1 MSAMLTERADVF
13 ESPRAEGQGTG
24 SAASPEEV
32 FEQIFQAQ
40 RTFVERQ
47 FYFHYEDWQLAED
60 LAVELFERLWVS
72 LSTGGLEI
80 YNPDHPRALL
90 RRMVDFVRWGYNKRD
105 MREKPLRNGETALD
119 SMKPMLRAAAAQLA
133 VDDEVAGESNVGA
146 ILATLPE
153 KQRRAVALRYV
164 ADMDLAQ
171 AAEAT
176 GWPEHT
182 VKQNAQKG
190 LKALREAAGLPTEGS
205 RLRTA
210 ARRQAEIR
218 RAYQDSVDA
227 GAPLN
232 TGELSR
238 MFGCDRSYMGRVI
251 ADLVTTPR
259 KKPVR
264 DQVREYLRGALA
276 DGTFPEGSLLPGSV
290 VLARQF
296 ETSPGTVTP
305 VFVELEAEHLIV
317 KFAGRFYAGSEPPAA
332 PDPMA
337 NTSPQACR
345 QRKSRATVTAR
356 IPAGVAAR

>member
-1 MSAMLTERADVF
+1 MVESRGESAD
-13 ESPRAEGQGTG
+13 
-24 SAASPEEV
+24 ASPVEV
-32 FEQIFQAQ
+32 FEQIFREQ

-47 FYFHYEDWQLAED
+47 FYFRYEDWQLAED
-60 LAVELFERLWVS
+60 LAVELFERLWTS
-72 LSTGGLEI
+72 LSSGSMEI
-80 YNPDHPRALL
+80 YNVDRPRALL
-90 RRMVDFVRWGYNKRD
+90 RRMVEFVSWGYNKRD

-133 VDDEVAGESNVGA
+133 VDDDVAGTSNVGA
-146 ILATLPE
+146 ILALLPE

-210 ARRQAEIR
+210 ARRQERIR

-227 GAPLN
+227 GAPLSP
-232 TGELSR
+232 GELGQ
-238 MFGCDRSYMGRVI
+238 MFGCDRSYMRRVI
-251 ADLVTTPR
+251 ADLMTAPR
-259 KKPVR
+259 ERKTAR

-276 DGTFPEGSLLPGSV
+276 DGTFPDGSLLPGSV

-296 ETSPGTVTP
+296 DTSPGTVTP
-305 VFVELEAEHLIV
+305 VFVELESEHLVV
-317 KFAGRFYAGSEPPAA
+317 KFAGRFYAGAEAPAV
-332 PDPMA
+332 PDERA

-356 IPAGVAAR
+356 IPQSHGRVVAGVAA